1 MSRLLLSP
9 LPFPALLA
17 LRYLKSTRKDAF
29 ASFLSAVAAGGIAL
43 GVAALILSLAV
54 ISGFQDALRAEVLG
68 RTPQL
73 EVELPPGADAAAARR
88 AVLDVPGVRAA
99 QIQVRGGGW
108 IVAAGKVQPVELVGI
123 EGSVPRSFPGAAGR
137 PEGLYV

>member
-1 MSRLLLSP
+1 MRAKGLLLSP
-9 LPFPALLA
+9 LPFPVLLA

-54 ISGFQDALRAEVLG
+54 ISGFQEALRGEILG

-73 EVELPPGADAAAARR
+73 EVLLPPGSDPVAARR
-88 AVLDVPGVRAA
+88 AVLGVSGVAAA
-99 QIQVRGGGW
+99 QIQVH
-108 IVAAGKVQPVELVGI
+108 
-123 EGSVPRSFPGAAGR
+123 GS
-137 PEGLYV
+137 